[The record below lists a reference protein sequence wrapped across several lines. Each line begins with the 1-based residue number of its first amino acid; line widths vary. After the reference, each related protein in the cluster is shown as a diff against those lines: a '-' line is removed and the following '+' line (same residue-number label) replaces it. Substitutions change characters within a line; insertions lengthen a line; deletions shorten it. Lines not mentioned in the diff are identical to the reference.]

1 MAARSGQTLSDVEET
16 VADEPAPTVYYNLGF
31 PFTAGSD
38 FQINEEVITAEDP
51 DWIIIPEGGEVPDT
65 PGLQESTAVENDQII
80 EVNSNFISQ
89 HGPRNV
95 QVLQQFAETFQEET
109 PTESMTPTEM
119 ATATETEDADDS
131 GPGFGVAAV
140 AMAVALAALFAR
152 RNE

>member
-16 VADEPAPTVYYNLGF
+16 VADEPALTVYYDFGF
-31 PFTAGSD
+31 PFTVGSD

-95 QVLQQFAETFQEET
+95 
-109 PTESMTPTEM
+109 
-119 ATATETEDADDS
+119 
-131 GPGFGVAAV
+131 PGGNA
-140 AMAVALAALFAR
+140 
-152 RNE
+152 N